1 MIWEKEDKMEEECG
15 VIGIY
20 NPGEEVS
27 QDLYYGL
34 FALQHRGQ
42 ESAGMAVSDGKKIR
56 LHKAMG
62 LVTEAFSQNEVD
74 SLKGSIGIGHVR
86 YSTTGS
92 SIVQNAQPI
101 LATYLAGQIALAHNG
116 NITNANQL
124 RENLANSG
132 SVFQS
137 SIDTELIVNLI
148 AKYGQTDIDES
159 LMKVMIDLKGSYSM
173 VIMNKNKL
181 VGVRD
186 PFGNRPLCIGKLG
199 KDGYVL
205 ASESCALDT
214 IGATFFRDVEP
225 GEIIVIDE
233 KGVHSKKIFNT
244 DKKAL
249 CIFEYIYFA
258 RPDSTIDGINV
269 NVARKKMGEQ
279 LAKEHPLDVD
289 VIIPVPDS
297 GTVAGI
303 GYAETV
309 GKPFAFGL
317 LKNRYAGRTFIQ
329 PSQKIREIGVKLKLN
344 PIKEIIK
351 GKKVALVDD
360 SIVRGTTSKKI
371 IEMVREAGAKE
382 VHMLITSPPVI
393 KSCYY
398 GIDTAGEDQ
407 LAAAKRSIKEVEK
420 MIKADSL
427 NYLSLEGLYN
437 SLGLNQ
443 GFCTA
448 CFTGDY
454 PIDISEIEKMQK
466 DNLEN

>member
-27 QDLYYGL
+27 QDLFYGL

-62 LVTEAFSQNEVD
+62 LVTEAFSQNEID
-74 SLKGSIGIGHVR
+74 SLKGCIGIGHVR

-148 AKYGQTDIDES
+148 ARYGQTEIEES

-186 PFGNRPLCIGKLG
+186 PFGNRPLCIGKIG
-199 KDGYVL
+199 KNGYVL

-214 IGATFFRDVEP
+214 IGATFYRDVEP

-233 KGVHSKKIFNT
+233 KGVTSKRIFTAN
-244 DKKAL
+244 KKAL

-309 GKPFAFGL
+309 GKHFCFWITEKQICR
-317 LKNRYAGRTFIQ
+317 KNLYST
-329 PSQKIREIGVKLKLN
+329 N
-344 PIKEIIK
+344 
-351 GKKVALVDD
+351 
-360 SIVRGTTSKKI
+360 SK
-371 IEMVREAGAKE
+371 
-382 VHMLITSPPVI
+382 
-393 KSCYY
+393 
-398 GIDTAGEDQ
+398 
-407 LAAAKRSIKEVEK
+407 
-420 MIKADSL
+420 
-427 NYLSLEGLYN
+427 
-437 SLGLNQ
+437 NQ
-443 GFCTA
+443 GNWRKVKTKS
-448 CFTGDY
+448 Y
-454 PIDISEIEKMQK
+454 KR
-466 DNLEN
+466 NN

>member
-15 VIGIY
+15 VIGVY

-27 QDLYYGL
+27 EDLFYGL

-42 ESAGMAVSDGKKIR
+42 ESAGMAISDGKIISVK
-56 LHKAMG
+56 KAMG
-62 LVTEAFSQNEVD
+62 LVTEVFSESVLER
-74 SLKGSIGIGHVR
+74 LKGSIGIGHVR
-86 YSTTGS
+86 YSTTGA
-92 SIVQNAQPI
+92 SIVENAQPI
-101 LATYLAGQIALAHNG
+101 LATYLAGQIALAQNG

-132 SVFQS
+132 SVFQTS
-137 SIDTELIVNLI
+137 TDTEIIVNLI
-148 AKYGQTDIDES
+148 AKYGQADIEES
-159 LMKVMIDLKGSYSM
+159 LMKVMIDLKGSYSL
-173 VIMNKNKL
+173 VVMNRDKL
-181 VGVRD
+181 IGVRD
-186 PFGNRPLCIGKLG
+186 PYGNRPLCIGRIG
-199 KDGYVL
+199 KKGYVL

-214 IGATFFRDVEP
+214 VGATFYRDVEP
-225 GEIIVIDE
+225 GEIIIIDE
-233 KGVHSKKIFNT
+233 NGITSKRIFPA
-244 DKKAL
+244 DEKAL

-279 LAKEHPLDVD
+279 LAKEHPIDVD

-309 GKPFAFGL
+309 GRPFAFGL

-329 PSQKIREIGVKLKLN
+329 PTQKLREIGVKLKLN
-344 PIKEIIK
+344 PIKEIIR
-351 GKKVALVDD
+351 GKRVALVDD

-371 IEMVREAGAKE
+371 IEMVRAAGAKE
-382 VHMLITSPPVI
+382 VHMLITSPPV
-393 KSCYY
+393 KNSCHY
-398 GIDTAGEDQ
+398 GIDTGDEEQLVAG
-407 LAAAKRSIKEVEK
+407 KRNNEEIRKT
-420 MIKADSL
+420 INADSL
-427 NYLSLEGLYN
+427 NYLSLEGLYK
-437 SLGLNQ
+437 SLGINK

-454 PIDISEIEKMQK
+454 PIDISEIKRMQK
-466 DNLEN
+466 NNVEN